1 LALRILLDTHVAF
14 WAVAARSK
22 LPNHILEMIGDPAS
36 ENWVSVVSI
45 WEIGI
50 KHALGRAGPNRMP
63 LSATEALRDFD
74 DAAFNILPVTAR
86 HVITV
91 DELSD
96 LHGDPFDR
104 LLAAQA
110 ISEPL
115 RIVTQDAILAAYCSN
130 SILF

>member
-1 LALRILLDTHVAF
+1 
-14 WAVAARSK
+14 
-22 LPNHILEMIGDPAS
+22 MIGDPVY

-45 WEIGI
+45 WEIGV

-63 LSATEALRDFD
+63 LSAAEALRDFD
-74 DAAFNILPVTAR
+74 DAAFNILPLTAQ

-115 RIVTQDAILAAYCSN
+115 RLVTHDATLAAFCGN